1 MALKTL
7 HELPLAQ
14 KLVFAMMAT
23 SSVALLVACSFFMGF
38 DIIGFRQRL
47 NEHLASVAEI
57 IGANTAASLTYND
70 QRSAILVL
78 EGLKAEPHILA
89 ANIYREDG
97 EIFVTYRRDLSVKT
111 LLPARS
117 SPAQG
122 NFERER
128 LTECLPIRLDQ
139 EPIGSVCLQGD
150 GQEIQSRVRRYLAF
164 VLGFM
169 FASIVAAFLTAL
181 VFKRFISRPIL
192 DLIATTRIVSLE
204 KNYAVRAVQHT
215 DDDLGL
221 LAQGFNDM
229 LLEIERR
236 DSELKSQ
243 VESRTRMNVE
253 LTKAKEAAEAANRAK
268 SEFLANMSH
277 EIRTPMNGVIGMT
290 ELALATDLT
299 AEQRGH
305 LQTVRSSAK
314 SLMYIINDILDFS
327 RIEAGKLRK
336 HVGDFNLEDLM
347 SEILKS
353 CALRAHQKGVEL
365 MCYIDTG
372 VPHNVRSDPE
382 RLRQVLVN
390 LIGNAIKFTDRGE
403 VIARIEVES
412 QTASYAILH
421 FQVQDT
427 GIGIPI
433 DKQAIIFEPFAQADG
448 SCTRKYGGTGL
459 GLTISRRTVEMLG
472 GTMWVES
479 SPGKGSAFHFR
490 FPVEVSQASLPRESG
505 SWIEPL
511 EGVPILIVDDNP
523 TNCRILQSVVQSWK
537 MRSAIASSADQ
548 ALTLTHAAL
557 ASTSPFQ
564 LFLIDADMPG
574 TDGFTL
580 ARTIQAAQAT
590 RSAIVM
596 MLTSNSLHGAA
607 VRCRESGIAN
617 YVEKPVSPKELL
629 RSIVSAKEGPN
640 ASQSVPAVLPKA
652 HCSLRILLAEDSPVN
667 QQLVFEILAKQGHT
681 VEVAFNGKQ
690 ALAAMKAQRFDVI
703 LMDVQMPEMGGLEA
717 SSEIRRME
725 QNTGKHIPI
734 IALTAHAMSG
744 DRERC
749 LAAGMDGYLPKPFYP
764 SELLDALSLHCSPSP
779 KSSPT
784 ASPTHE
790 NTTIA
795 TENSILDTE
804 EALARAGGSKA
815 LLRRLCQVFLENL
828 PSMWMQIQRSVSAS
842 DAAATAHAA
851 HTLKGSASLLGA
863 TEVTTRAREL
873 EMLGKS
879 GKLDGA
885 MSVLNRLDRELQRLA
900 LEVATLRDQS

>member
-1 MALKTL
+1 MKTL

-38 DIIGFRQRL
+38 DIVGFRHRL
-47 NEHLASVAEI
+47 NEHLASIAEI

-70 QRSAILVL
+70 QRSALLVL

-97 EIFVTYRRDLSVKT
+97 ETFVTYRRDSSVHS

-117 SPAQG
+117 SPTQA
-122 NFERER
+122 NFERNH
-128 LTECLPIRLDQ
+128 LVECLAIRLDE
-139 EPIGSVCLQGD
+139 EPIGSVCLQAD
-150 GQEIQSRVRRYLAF
+150 GQEIQSRVQRYLTF
-164 VLGFM
+164 VLGFL
-169 FASIVAAFLTAL
+169 FASVAAAFLTAL

-204 KNYAVRAVQHT
+204 RNYTVRAIQHT

-229 LLEIERR
+229 LSEIERR
-236 DSELKSQ
+236 DSELKSE

-327 RIEAGKLRK
+327 RIEAGKLRT
-336 HVGDFNLEDLM
+336 HVADFNLEDLM

-365 MCYIDTG
+365 MCDIEAD
-372 VPHNVRSDPE
+372 VPLNLRSDPE

-390 LIGNAIKFTDRGE
+390 LIGNAVKFTDQGE
-403 VIARIEVES
+403 VVARIEIES
-412 QTASYAILH
+412 QTASHAVLH

-427 GIGIPI
+427 GIGIPF

-459 GLTISRRTVEMLG
+459 GLTISQRTVEMLG
-472 GTMWVES
+472 GTMWMES
-479 SPGKGSAFHFR
+479 SPGQGSTFHFR
-490 FPVEVSQASLPRESG
+490 FPLEVTQASVRRASG
-505 SWIEPL
+505 SRIEDL
-511 EGVPILIVDDNP
+511 KNVRILIVDDNP
-523 TNCRILQSVVQSWK
+523 TNCRILQSVVRSWK

-548 ALTLTHAAL
+548 ALTLMHAAT
-557 ASTSPFQ
+557 TSPFQ
-564 LFLIDADMPG
+564 MFLIDADMPG
-574 TDGFTL
+574 TDGFAL
-580 ARTIQAAQAT
+580 ARTIQAEQST
-590 RSAIVM
+590 RAGIVM

-617 YVEKPVSPKELL
+617 YVEKPVSPGELL
-629 RSIVSAKEGPN
+629 RIFVSAKERPN
-640 ASQSVPAVLPKA
+640 ASPPVPAVSPRA
-652 HCSLRILLAEDSPVN
+652 HRNLRILLAEDSPVN

-690 ALAAMKAQRFDVI
+690 VLAALKMDRFDVV

-744 DRERC
+744 DREQC

-779 KSSPT
+779 TSTPSDPPAHEST
-784 ASPTHE
+784 AVETK
-790 NTTIA
+790 NMV
-795 TENSILDTE
+795 LDTG

-815 LLRRLCQVFLENL
+815 LLRRLCQVFLDNL
-828 PSMWMQIQRSVSAS
+828 PSMWMLIQRSVAAA
-842 DAAATAHAA
+842 DAAATAHSA

-863 TEVTTRAREL
+863 MEVSTRAREL

-879 GKLDGA
+879 GKLEGA
-885 MSVLNRLDRELQRLA
+885 VSVLDRLDRELQRLA
-900 LEVATLRDQS
+900 PEVARLRDQS